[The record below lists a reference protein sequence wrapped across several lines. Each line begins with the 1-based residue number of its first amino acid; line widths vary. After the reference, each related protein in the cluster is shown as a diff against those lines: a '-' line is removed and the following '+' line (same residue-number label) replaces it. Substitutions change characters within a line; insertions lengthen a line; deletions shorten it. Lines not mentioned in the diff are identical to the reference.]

1 MFGKGLLVMIAAFGI
16 SFAYSNS
23 ARFRAMVETTGQAA
37 DYQYEA
43 LARES
48 AKTGFAMARQAMS
61 QGDDAGVFEGES
73 PDGAYRTV
81 LSRAGSRY
89 RIESQARF
97 RDSRSMPI
105 VWKIYA
111 EYERAPY
118 ATPEDVP
125 PFLDYALMSGGSLT
139 LAGTPDVDLSGFGD
153 EENANIHT
161 NSTLNISGKKV
172 KVSGFGTYGT
182 NVSSSPADAIYTAF
196 TPQENGYDRPR
207 VHQVEPIEIPE
218 FDLASYLALV
228 ETDMISGPITLSG
241 TYALGGTR
249 LDPYIWY
256 VQGDLDAASDV
267 QFDGYVMFLVDGDI
281 RMSGNVTAG
290 MESEGMSESNLA
302 FYSSGNITFTGNV
315 ELYGQF
321 FADGVFEV
329 NGTPDIF
336 GTVTARGATSLKG
349 TPQFNYVEA
358 SPALAQIWATDDP
371 DIYKLQSYHEA
382 LERTSEDK
390 VDLFTF

>member
-1 MFGKGLLVMIAAFGI
+1 MIAAFGI
-16 SFAYSNS
+16 SFAYYNS
-23 ARFRAMVETTGQAA
+23 ARFKAMVETTGQAA

-48 AKTGFAMARQAMS
+48 AKTGFAMARQALAT
-61 QGDDAGVFEGES
+61 GEDAGVFEGES
-73 PDGAYRTV
+73 ADGTYRTV

-97 RDSRSMPI
+97 RDSRAMPI

-111 EYERAPY
+111 EYEREPY
-118 ATPEDVP
+118 ATPDDVP
-125 PFLDYALMSGGSLT
+125 PFLDYAMMSGGSLT
-139 LAGTPDVDLSGFGD
+139 LAGTPDVDLSGFGH
-153 EENANIHT
+153 EKNANIHT

-172 KVSGFGTYGT
+172 KISGFGTYGN
-182 NVSSSPADAIYTAF
+182 NVSSSPADAVDVAF
-196 TPQENGYDRPR
+196 TPQLNDYDRPP
-207 VHQVEPIEIPE
+207 VHQVDPIEIPE

-228 ETDMISGPITLSG
+228 ETDMISGPVTLAG

-249 LDPYIWY
+249 LDPYVWY
-256 VQGDLDAASDV
+256 VQGDLDASSDV

-281 RMSGNVTAG
+281 RMSGNVSGG
-290 MESEGMSESNLA
+290 MESAGMTESNLA

-329 NGTPDIF
+329 NGTPDIY
-336 GTVTARGATSLKG
+336 GTVTARGATALKG

-358 SPALAQIWATDDP
+358 SPALAQIWATDAP
-371 DIYKLQSYHEA
+371 DLYKLRSYHEA
-382 LERTSEDK
+382 LERISEDK